1 MDRISHE
8 LEAHCL
14 IGRQRAWRLTPA
26 IDGPGVPFPHQ
37 EQRGKTAPGWPR
49 RDPQMV
55 PDLGQSPWIE
65 QLPPAHDH
73 GHGMNEQREA
83 VADRPIESEQQ
94 RKRHNQLADAQ
105 SVRSLHRQRHPVK
118 VTSDARGSARKN
130 ELLDAPLQQKRA
142 EKESQNEERGWSA
155 FVEFGEHERLLGH
168 ALRSS
173 VTSAFFNRYET
184 AP

>member
-1 MDRISHE
+1 
-8 LEAHCL
+8 
-14 IGRQRAWRLTPA
+14 
-26 IDGPGVPFPHQ
+26 GVPFPHQ
-37 EQRGKTAPGWPR
+37 EQRGKPAPGRPR

-65 QLPPAHDH
+65 QLPPAHNH

-105 SVRSLHRQRHPVK
+105 SVRSPHRQRHSVK
-118 VTSDARGSARKN
+118 ITGDARGSIR
-130 ELLDAPLQQKRA
+130 EDQLLDAPLQEKRT
-142 EKESQNEERGWSA
+142 EKEPKDEERGWNA
-155 FVEFGEHERLLGH
+155 FVEFGCHERLLRY

-173 VTSAFFNRYET
+173 VTSIFFNRYET